1 MSILQF
7 LQLQPVDT
15 TDDTTVSPLDEYQ
28 HDEIIDL
35 NEEIDEAAFSLKWE
49 AEVNELKQD
58 TDKLTFTD
66 E

>member
-15 TDDTTVSPLDEYQ
+15 TDDTTVSPFDEYQ
-28 HDEIIDL
+28 HDDIIDL
-35 NEEIDEAAFSLKWE
+35 NEEIDEAAFSLQWE
-49 AEVNELKQD
+49 AEVNELRED